1 MTRAQAFKKAE
12 FLICNGVQ
20 VKVGA
25 DFGVWFCEIYRVAK

>member
-1 MTRAQAFKKAE
+1 MSCTQAFKKAE
-12 FLICNGVQ
+12 FLIRNGVQ

>member
-12 FLICNGVQ
+12 FLIRNGVQ

-25 DFGVWFCEIYRVAK
+25 DFGVWYCDILKVAK

>member
-1 MTRAQAFKKAE
+1 MSRAQAFKKAE
-12 FLICNGVQ
+12 FLIRNGVQ